1 MIQVSCLTCIIYFA
15 LKKPLMTNFYKLYD
29 LGVCEKVL
37 KEKPYLGDQQ
47 GGGGDTSS
55 ASSEDSFDIRGW
67 LIRKI

>member
-1 MIQVSCLTCIIYFA
+1 
-15 LKKPLMTNFYKLYD
+15 MTNFYKLYD